1 MKIEYTKTDCRVKK
15 PVDAVK
21 WMDEENARIRAETN
35 ERVIPITT
43 VMEAIIAVGLRAGGW
58 QEIAREMAARR
69 KPITRQGCDLRR
81 KKKS

>member
-1 MKIEYTKTDCRVKK
+1 MTILTTGKDCRVKI
-15 PVDAVK
+15 PVEAHV
-21 WMDEENARIRAETN
+21 WMEQENARIKSGTN

-43 VMEAIIAVGLRAGGW
+43 VIEAILAAGLRAGGW
-58 QEIAREMAARR
+58 QGIAREMAARR